1 MLNTTPRRVS
11 PLAKKEQIMLT
22 IVMLLLALVLFDLI
36 AMRRGIDSTDG
47 VNSCEWERRQ
57 HWGEKL
63 DEQIEVC

>member
-1 MLNTTPRRVS
+1 
-11 PLAKKEQIMLT
+11 
-22 IVMLLLALVLFDLI
+22 MLLLALVLFDLI